1 MMNNQYNTA
10 NITAQHGIQMAQHVT
25 TSPPQSAV
33 LNTFLNAQQQQQQQQ
48 QLAAAVAAGAIYG
61 DPRQLQINSNTLDK
75 NFYTTTAAATLG
87 ALGTPQRF
95 YTTAG
100 APAAAAGATNPTA
113 AHHPNTILITNN
125 FAHQQAGAASTLS
138 PEQQRN
144 IRIVTSTSNP
154 LNAANSGNMATTAS
168 GFQHAQHVFSLNNNK
183 QLQHLFPQQILHQ
196 ANFQPAS
203 TTELLQQHFATQHF
217 PASAATQQQQQQNL
231 HSAASAIQMS
241 QYYVSPENSIT
252 GPLNTNP
259 KIITNIPSNSANS
272 GVSNA
277 ATSPL
282 VAGNGNNPNTTS
294 TVVLDRIN
302 ICINNLYT
310 DTSSSS
316 SASNS
321 LASTPAQQPS
331 PIIPA
336 IQHKPI
342 IENGPALPLA
352 DVYESNVL
360 VIDEPDS
367 TTTATTPHTPPT
379 TPENTP
385 PSMPNTGNNNNNNN
399 NIISTTSS
407 INSPSTSCN
416 YQKLDKSNAITT
428 TKQSFASAAQN
439 IEKAAQDSTTDT
451 SKISQSNSSV
461 QQPQTTTTTSNT
473 PLTPPTPPSP
483 EMSNQN
489 KEYLN
494 ETKQSPSANITAPPP
509 PLFAN
514 GEDVFIKRH
523 DDRFYLGTVIDTARN
538 QFLVRFD
545 DKTEVWCEA
554 NEMRK
559 LGGSANNNNST
570 NEEKSVDQPMCVA
583 CKRSR
588 PDSQVE
594 ICERCGRGY
603 HRKCTSETAP
613 GSDIWLC
620 KRCAKPMKLDDSSKF
635 SSTEEETE
643 VETCL
648 QLHYNI
654 ESLTWDAKH
663 RSNEEQIYCY
673 CGKTGK
679 FDNNMLQCWRCLNWY
694 HSHCTQKFKSQL
706 LRGDCFFVFC
716 CSVCNEG
723 DEYLRRLQASW
734 VELVHLVLYNLSIL
748 KKHHKTHHLLKD
760 INPFVLE
767 KRKLLPIPKE
777 WISMPEKEFLD
788 KIKSTLNENSRLF
801 LSGKEI
807 KRDVNSFALRCLEP
821 PEIKKMPI
829 KSTDIF
835 NDDFVFNN
843 LKLKLLSDAPENI
856 GFKFLNSNCRQQIEN
871 TPTSKR
877 KLNEDSS
884 SHDVY
889 EFDDTSDDE
898 IPIKRIL
905 DKVKRT
911 KLSPHTEAQ
920 VARDMEPKTPCSTKK
935 VTTVSSLEKMDVE
948 DDNAN
953 DAVPESEAYNLTT
966 PKSKKELTP
975 KKETKTISPQKSP
988 KSKETTT
995 TLTVAVDNKLKTE
1008 KSSRKRKAFTL
1019 SKSYNAPRLIDSSS
1033 DENSS
1038 SSSRGTSLDL
1048 IIPPPKNFL
1057 GQNNPFR
1064 IISPKKND
1072 TSTTSSGK
1080 KSVSFG
1086 IFNTT
1091 ALNFSSKLAA
1101 LKSAGLFPKLST
1113 SNLAKAAGQP
1123 RTVRTIKRRLSAK
1136 DITIGPNK
1144 EVRRRRT
1151 RRLSSNIEVISTT
1164 TINPI
1169 PTNFFPIQAK
1179 DLLAAA
1185 AASTTTAASLFTNN
1199 TPTKTSPTTS
1209 SSINNNNSISTS
1221 LSTSPNID
1229 TGNVENTNV
1238 PLPPHG
1244 RRLRQR
1250 PQKNSPNA
1258 SRRSSVSS
1266 NQSSTSSASAAAAAA
1281 VNNQT
1286 NQPPS
1291 QPSHEDLKQTV
1302 NKYFGIVNRIE
1313 SGEQFSIRAKRQL
1326 ANGQMQYLIEWGE
1339 APNVTT
1345 TATTT
1350 AIPSTT
1356 NTTQTLTTDDI
1367 LLKPT
1372 VDDTTN
1378 SQLMEVTTTTN
1389 STTEV

>member
-1 MMNNQYNTA
+1 MMNNQFNTS
-10 NITAQHGIQMAQHVT
+10 NLTAQHGIQMAQHVA
-25 TSPPQSAV
+25 TSPPQASAAV

-48 QLAAAVAAGAIYG
+48 LAAAVAAGALYG
-61 DPRQLQINSNTLDK
+61 DPRQLQISSNTLDK
-75 NFYTTTAAATLG
+75 NYFATTAATLG

-95 YTTAG
+95 YATTGPTTA
-100 APAAAAGATNPTA
+100 AGVGTPNATTG
-113 AHHPNTILITNN
+113 HHPNTILITNN
-125 FAHQQAGAASTLS
+125 FAHQQPAGQALS
-138 PEQQRN
+138 PEHQRN
-144 IRIVTSTSNP
+144 IRIVTSSSNP
-154 LNAANSGNMATTAS
+154 LNTANNGNLVTSAGA
-168 GFQHAQHVFSLNNNK
+168 FQHGQHIFNLNNNK
-183 QLQHLFPQQILHQ
+183 QLQHLFPQHLINQSNYQ
-196 ANFQPAS
+196 TAGAA
-203 TTELLQQHFATQHF
+203 TTTDLLQQHFANQHYPAAPQQTQ
-217 PASAATQQQQQQNL
+217 P
-231 HSAASAIQMS
+231 QMP
-241 QYYVSPENSIT
+241 QFYVSPENTIAT
-252 GPLNTNP
+252 ANPLNTNQ
-259 KIITNIPSNSANS
+259 KLIANISSNNAGTAGGSTTNS
-272 GVSNA
+272 
-277 ATSPL
+277 TPL
-282 VAGNGNNPNTTS
+282 VTNNSNPNQS

-342 IENGPALPLA
+342 IDNGPSSLPSN
-352 DVYESNVL
+352 VVVNNNGYEPNVL

-385 PSMPNTGNNNNNNN
+385 PSMPNIGNNSNNNN

-407 INSPSTSCN
+407 ITSPSTSSN
-416 YQKLDKSNAITT
+416 YQKFIDKPT
-428 TKQSFASAAQN
+428 TKHSFVSAAQN
-439 IEKAAQDSTTDT
+439 IEKAAQDSNKCTQILSSTTAA
-451 SKISQSNSSV
+451 
-461 QQPQTTTTTSNT
+461 TTTTTDPLETKTRNNITTTTTNNST

-483 EMSNQN
+483 EANNTNN

-494 ETKQSPSANITAPPP
+494 DSKQTPINAHPPP
-509 PLFAN
+509 PLFVN
-514 GEDVFIKRH
+514 GDDVFIKRH

-545 DKTEVWCEA
+545 DKTEVWCDPEQ
-554 NEMRK
+554 MRK
-559 LGGSANNNNST
+559 FGNSST
-570 NEEKSVDQPMCVA
+570 NSNASEDQKSVDQPMCVA

-613 GSDIWLC
+613 GSEIWQC
-620 KRCAKPMKLDDSSKF
+620 KRCAKPMKLEDTSKF
-635 SSTEEETE
+635 SSTEGEGEETE
-643 VETCL
+643 SENCL
-648 QLHYNI
+648 QLHYNL
-654 ESLTWDAKH
+654 ESLTWDEKH
-663 RSNEEQIYCY
+663 RMNEEQIYCY
-673 CGKTGK
+673 CGKSGK

-694 HSHCTQKFKSQL
+694 HTHCTQKFRGNF

-716 CSVCNEG
+716 CSVCNDGE
-723 DEYLRRLQASW
+723 EYLRRLQANW
-734 VELVHLVLYNLSIL
+734 LDIVHLILYNLSTL
-748 KKHHKTHHLLKD
+748 KKHHKYHHLHKD
-760 INPFVLE
+760 INTYVLE
-767 KRKLLPIPKE
+767 KRKLLPIPKD
-777 WISMPEKEFLD
+777 WISMSEKEFLD
-788 KIKSTLNENSRLF
+788 KIKLTLMENSETF
-801 LSGKEI
+801 ICGKEV
-807 KRDVNSFALRCLEP
+807 KRDANSFALRYVEP
-821 PEIKKMPI
+821 PEIKKIPI
-829 KSTDIF
+829 SPHDII
-835 NDDFVFNN
+835 NDDFLFNN
-843 LKLKLLSDAPENI
+843 LKLQVLNEAPENKD
-856 GFKFLNSNCRQQIEN
+856 FKYLKLNSLNMEK

-889 EFDDTSDDE
+889 EFDDTSEDE
-898 IPIKRIL
+898 IPIKHIL
-905 DKVKRT
+905 EKVKKTKFSPRT
-911 KLSPHTEAQ
+911 ELKLNA
-920 VARDMEPKTPCSTKK
+920 EPKTP
-935 VTTVSSLEKMDVE
+935 SSSSNSIKNTLLEKMDVE

-953 DAVPESEAYNLTT
+953 DALSDRDPYKLTT
-966 PKSKKELTP
+966 PKVNKEQTP
-975 KKETKTISPQKSP
+975 KKEVKNLISPHKSP
-988 KSKETTT
+988 LGASGNKCKEESSIDEK
-995 TLTVAVDNKLKTE
+995 VKIE

-1019 SKSYNAPRLIDSSS
+1019 SKSYTTPHLIDTSS

-1064 IISPKKND
+1064 IISPKKNSMD
-1072 TSTTSSGK
+1072 MNASTSGGK

-1091 ALNFSSKLAA
+1091 ALNFSTKLAA

-1185 AASTTTAASLFTNN
+1185 AASSTTAASLFTN
-1199 TPTKTSPTTS
+1199 TQTS
-1209 SSINNNNSISTS
+1209 SSSTAGAVS
-1221 LSTSPNID
+1221 NVESSNID
-1229 TGNVENTNV
+1229 NGAAAATNS
-1238 PLPPHG
+1238 LPAHG

-1250 PQKNSPNA
+1250 PQKNSPNT

-1266 NQSSTSSASAAAAAA
+1266 NQSSSSSSAAA
-1281 VNNQT
+1281 
-1286 NQPPS
+1286 S
-1291 QPSHEDLKQTV
+1291 QISTPNTTHSSSCQQEDLKQTV

-1326 ANGQMQYLIEWGE
+1326 ANGQMQYLIEWGSGDGQ
-1339 APNVTT
+1339 NVP
-1345 TATTT
+1345 TATASTHQAIVATT
-1350 AIPSTT
+1350 QNLKT
-1356 NTTQTLTTDDI
+1356 NTTMET
-1367 LLKPT
+1367 KSG
-1372 VDDTTN
+1372 N
-1378 SQLMEVTTTTN
+1378 ELMEVSTTT
-1389 STTEV
+1389 

>member
-1 MMNNQYNTA
+1 MMNNQFNTA
-10 NITAQHGIQMAQHVT
+10 NISTQHGIQMAQHVS
-25 TSPPQSAV
+25 TSPPQASAAV
-33 LNTFLNAQQQQQQQQ
+33 LNTFLNAQQQQQQQ

-61 DPRQLQINSNTLDK
+61 DPRQLQLNSNTLDK
-75 NFYTTTAAATLG
+75 NYYTTTAATLG
-87 ALGTPQRF
+87 TLGTPQRF

-100 APAAAAGATNPTA
+100 PATATEATNPQQITA
-113 AHHPNTILITNN
+113 TAGHHPNTILITNN
-125 FAHQQAGAASTLS
+125 FAHQQAGQSLS
-138 PEQQRN
+138 PDHHRN
-144 IRIVTSTSNP
+144 IRIVTSSSNP
-154 LNAANSGNMATTAS
+154 LNTTNTASMATTAS
-168 GFQHAQHVFSLNNNK
+168 GFQHAQHVFNLNNNK
-183 QLQHLFPQQILHQ
+183 QLHLFPQHLLHQ
-196 ANFQPAS
+196 SNFQPAT
-203 TTELLQQHFATQHF
+203 TTELLQQHFAPQHF
-217 PASAATQQQQQQNL
+217 TASQQQQQQQN
-231 HSAASAIQMS
+231 HSAASAIQIP
-241 QYYVSPENSIT
+241 QFYVSPENSIT
-252 GPLNTNP
+252 GPLNSNP
-259 KIITNIPSNSANS
+259 KLITTIPSNSA
-272 GVSNA
+272 
-277 ATSPL
+277 ATAGGNTTTASL
-282 VAGNGNNPNTTS
+282 VGNGSNPNSS

-342 IENGPALPLA
+342 IESGPALPMA
-352 DVYESNVL
+352 DMYESDVL

-385 PSMPNTGNNNNNNN
+385 PSMPNIGNNNNNN

-416 YQKLDKSNAITT
+416 YQKLEKSNAITT

-439 IEKAAQDSTTDT
+439 IEKAAQDSSDCIQILSRITTATTTDT
-451 SKISQSNSSV
+451 NTISQSKNFA
-461 QQPQTTTTTSNT
+461 QQTARNITTTSNT

-483 EMSNQN
+483 EMTNNN

-494 ETKQSPSANITAPPP
+494 ESDETPTAAVVPA

-545 DKTEVWCEA
+545 DKTEVWCDA
-554 NEMRK
+554 DEMRK
-559 LGGSANNNNST
+559 LGGSSANNTTSAD
-570 NEEKSVDQPMCVA
+570 EKSVDQPMCVA

-588 PDSQVE
+588 PESKVE

-603 HRKCTSETAP
+603 HRKCTTETSP
-613 GSDIWLC
+613 GSDDWLC
-620 KRCAKPMKLDDSSKF
+620 KRCAKPMKLDDLSKF

-648 QLHYNI
+648 ELHYDI
-654 ESLTWDAKH
+654 ESLTWDDKH

-673 CGKTGK
+673 CGKSGK
-679 FDNNMLQCWRCLNWY
+679 FDHNMLQCWRCLNWY
-694 HSHCTQKFKSQL
+694 HNHCTQKCTSNL
-706 LRGDCFFVFC
+706 LRGDSFFVFC
-716 CSVCNEG
+716 CSVCNDGE
-723 DEYLRRLQASW
+723 EYLRRLQTSW
-734 VELVHLVLYNLSIL
+734 IDLVHLVLYNLSCL
-748 KKHHKTHHLLKD
+748 KKHHKCHHLLKD
-760 INPFVLE
+760 INPYVLE
-767 KRKLLPIPKE
+767 KRKILPIPKE

-788 KIKSTLNENSRLF
+788 KVKCTLNENVEIF
-801 LSGKEI
+801 MCGKEI
-807 KRDVNSFALRCLEP
+807 KRDANSFALRSLEP
-821 PEIKKMPI
+821 PVVKKISI
-829 KSTDIF
+829 KSQDTF
-835 NDDFVFNN
+835 NDEFIFNN
-843 LKLKLLSDAPENI
+843 LKLQLLNGAPENS
-856 GFKFLNSNCRQQIEN
+856 GFKFITSNCMNIES

-889 EFDDTSDDE
+889 EFDDTSEDE

-905 DKVKRT
+905 DKVKKT
-911 KLSPHTEAQ
+911 KLSPQVEATR
-920 VARDMEPKTPCSTKK
+920 VVEPKTPSSLQKTSA
-935 VTTVSSLEKMDVE
+935 VTTLEIMNVE

-953 DAVPESEAYNLTT
+953 DALLTALPVPETYAMST
-966 PKSKKELTP
+966 PKCKKEQTP
-975 KKETKTISPQKSP
+975 KKETKTISPHKSP
-988 KSKETTT
+988 SGSVTKCKEQTS
-995 TLTVAVDNKLKTE
+995 LHLGEKLKSE

-1019 SKSYNAPRLIDSSS
+1019 SKSYAGSRLIDSSS

-1064 IISPKKND
+1064 IISPKKNAAD
-1072 TSTTSSGK
+1072 VNASTSSGK

-1185 AASTTTAASLFTNN
+1185 AASTTTAASLFT
-1199 TPTKTSPTTS
+1199 TTQTKTSPTTS
-1209 SSINNNNSISTS
+1209 SSNNNNNISTAVS
-1221 LSTSPNID
+1221 SSPNMD
-1229 TGNVENTNV
+1229 TANVENTAGPPATNS
-1238 PLPPHG
+1238 LPTHG

-1250 PQKNSPNA
+1250 PQKNSPNT
-1258 SRRSSVSS
+1258 SRRSSISS
-1266 NQSSTSSASAAAAAA
+1266 NQSSTSSATAAAAAA
-1281 VNNQT
+1281 SQT
-1286 NQPPS
+1286 SNPPPH
-1291 QPSHEDLKQTV
+1291 QYNEDLKQTV

-1339 APNVTT
+1339 AQPP
-1345 TATTT
+1345 TAP
-1350 AIPSTT
+1350 IQ
-1356 NTTQTLTTDDI
+1356 NLTTDTI
-1367 LLKPT
+1367 KLNPT
-1372 VDDTTN
+1372 ADETTN
-1378 SQLMEVTTTTN
+1378 SQLMEVSTTT
-1389 STTEV
+1389 